1 MRRLPSST
9 ENITNKMTEI
19 KLKKGE
25 SVDKAL
31 KRLKKKML
39 KEGVLQKAREK
50 QYFEKPTSK
59 RYRESRRAKYIQR
72 LKSKQEQEY
81 WS

>member
-1 MRRLPSST
+1 MS
-9 ENITNKMTEI
+9 EI

-31 KRLKKKML
+31 KKLKKKLL
-39 KEGVLQKAREK
+39 KEGTLEKARSK
-50 QYFEKPTSK
+50 KYYEKPTQA
-59 RYRESRRAKYIQR
+59 RYKKERKAKYIQK
-72 LKSKQEQEY
+72 LKSKEERDY